1 MNHQIPV
8 KTQYPLVL
16 EIIISLGR
24 EMHVQSLQ
32 NENIVVDAGIVLEGK
47 KKRKI
52 QTQCRNIADVTMSL
66 HLMNG
71 LVDE

>member
-52 QTQCRNIADVTMSL
+52 
-66 HLMNG
+66 
-71 LVDE
+71 